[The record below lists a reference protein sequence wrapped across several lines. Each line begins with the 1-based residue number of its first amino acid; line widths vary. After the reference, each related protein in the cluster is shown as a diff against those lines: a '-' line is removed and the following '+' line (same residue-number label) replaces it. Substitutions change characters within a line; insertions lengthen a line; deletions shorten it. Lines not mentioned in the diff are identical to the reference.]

1 MQRLQ
6 GNVQYKDRKDIVC
19 SYGVMD
25 DGTNYFF
32 IGEPLSNG
40 NIIVSTDLK
49 EAIDPMEPA
58 SHIGVIDPD
67 GNVVIPLENRKIKT
81 LSDDVTDILVVERAV
96 PVTENV
102 IDANNKKNDPSEA
115 TTIVS
120 TQSVIKD
127 KINTLIGPE
136 GRFASNNPFGEASI
150 YDLNGNNLAN
160 GAYYSY
166 IAYGNGK
173 VYMAT
178 NVENAEIN
186 EYSVLPPEV
195 QANVTPEANTEGAID
210 VAAVADNS
218 EAIAEA
224 INTEMDKAA
233 EEVVAPE
240 DNAIV
245 TDGVAGETAPEVSTE
260 EVVAENTPSVDVTS
274 AVPPVVGEDQVVETE
289 GIAPAVE
296 ETAVAEEVSAPVE
309 TEVPNVEIPAIEGE
323 TTEEVVADAPA
334 EVAPE
339 NVSEEAA
346 VADVP
351 NVEVPAVEEAAVESV
366 AAEETVVTD
375 VPNVEVPN
383 VGAANPEEGFEA
395 PSVEEVQATEIVA
408 NEPTQEVVAE
418 APAEVADASAEV
430 ASENVVAEEAEVAD
444 LPAVD
449 GMSLDEI
456 VANAQA
462 KDAEEN
468 AQEEVVEETAPQEEI
483 VSENSETSVDN
494 VEETAEAV
502 ENTEAVEETVDTPTE
517 EVAEEAPVVEI
528 APEEVANVTDDIPE
542 ENELSEGEKA
552 ANELGDIFN
561 QETTEEAAL
570 EKVEEPP
577 VEETEAVEE
586 QEEVPT
592 EEEVTDNQIDD
603 TEDEIE
609 VEKPVSL
616 VDLVDEDYYEPKEFK
631 ADTISIDDSLNDYDG
646 MIGGYDEGSSVIE
659 SIKAGVE
666 KTYAD
671 NARLQTAVQTVKK
684 KLEDTQDENLHLKE
698 VIEKKN
704 GLINQLKDN
713 QDILVSK
720 CKELQAELRNTKN
733 QLNGLAELS
742 QLIESRSDSYVRTGR
757 RSSGYDID
765 DIISSGRGRRAA

>member
-240 DNAIV
+240 ENAIV
-245 TDGVAGETAPEVSTE
+245 TDGVAGETAPEVPTE

-323 TTEEVVADAPA
+323 TTEEVVADVPTEVAAASA
-334 EVAPE
+334 ETAPE
-339 NVSEEAA
+339 NDSEEAV
-346 VADVP
+346 VA
-351 NVEVPAVEEAAVESV
+351 
-366 AAEETVVTD
+366 D

-395 PSVEEVQATEIVA
+395 PSVEEVQATGIVA